1 MCLGAP
7 GRITE
12 TYTSET
18 GTRMGRVS
26 FSGIAKG
33 VCLLYVPDA
42 AVGDHV
48 IVHLGFAI
56 RRLDEEEAR
65 QIIESLREIEASV
78 ALGVTRSE

>member
-1 MCLGAP
+1 MCLSAP

-26 FSGIAKG
+26 FAGIDKS

-65 QIIESLREIEASV
+65 EIIESLREIEAYA
-78 ALGVTRSE
+78 ALG